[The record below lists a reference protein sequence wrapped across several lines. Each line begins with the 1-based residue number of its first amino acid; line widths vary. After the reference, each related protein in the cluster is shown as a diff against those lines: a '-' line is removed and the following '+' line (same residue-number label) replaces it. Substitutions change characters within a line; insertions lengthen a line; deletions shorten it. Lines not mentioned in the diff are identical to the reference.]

1 MKPSRFC
8 TKIRIASK
16 LEERCSDFPLKSTG
30 TLGFRLNVIQKTC
43 CVEWT
48 SAQSKSVHQSSLMHW
63 VKAVASAPC
72 LETRMQCNLKN
83 CPVGKHNLLSHS
95 ASSNLLYI
103 VISLLLGRDDYSSR
117 GRKIQNFW
125 NTLLQLWQN
134 LGLSSGLSFLTI
146 AYICHSFFKLPNTK
160 GLLWM
165 KFIQRIL
172 QQYQLFCFRTL
183 WIPPFFQLCFVW

>member
-1 MKPSRFC
+1 MLRFPSEIDRN
-8 TKIRIASK
+8 
-16 LEERCSDFPLKSTG
+16 
-30 TLGFRLNVIQKTC
+30 LGFSFKCNTENLLCWVNISPKQKC
-43 CVEWT
+43 T
-48 SAQSKSVHQSSLMHW
+48 SEEPYALA
-63 VKAVASAPC
+63 KALASAPC

-103 VISLLLGRDDYSSR
+103 VISLLLGRDEYSSR

-146 AYICHSFFKLPNTK
+146 AYICHSFFKLPNKK

-165 KFIQRIL
+165 RFIQRIL